1 MKTFRAVIENAGR
14 GGARR
19 HLPFY
24 VVPVFGRKGEATRRS
39 RILRAIEKLKA
50 AKKVAG
56 SSPHASGGKE

>member
-1 MKTFRAVIENAGR
+1 MR
-14 GGARR
+14 
-19 HLPFY
+19 LPFY